1 MGVSGESCGALG
13 AFTDFGEG
21 PRGRLGGGVLEG
33 SLCVLGA
40 SWGFLGASWGRL
52 GGVVG
57 PLGASWGLLGN
68 LTNYLCSHFASRPAF
83 FQGDWE
89 ECDCAK

>member
-1 MGVSGESCGALG
+1 MGGSGESCGALG
-13 AFTDFGEG
+13 LSLILGRG
-21 PRGRLGGGVLEG
+21 PGGALGGFPEG

-57 PLGASWGLLGN
+57 PLGASWGPLGN
-68 LTNYLCSHFASRPAF
+68 LINYLCSHFASRPAF